1 MFHEKIAEKYQNVES
16 LSEEVKMGVVKE
28 YLRLSHVAVRHDRK
42 VIITMQALERILSI
56 LEREMHLL
64 IHSKQRS
71 ALQ

>member
-1 MFHEKIAEKYQNVES
+1 
-16 LSEEVKMGVVKE
+16 MGVVKE

-42 VIITMQALERILSI
+42 VIITMQAPERILSI